1 MEPNHYADLYNE
13 YDEKPQRIRVLDSTL
28 REGEQHPGVSF
39 TNKQRIQIAW
49 MLDYFGVD
57 QIEISPIISKDH
69 EEATRTIIRQGLR
82 ADIVSH
88 GRALREDIDTS
99 LRCDAAWVAAYL
111 GVSDVHL
118 RDKLRISREAALERA
133 VDTVQYAKSHGLHI
147 RFTVEDGSRADPEFL
162 IGVCEAIE
170 EAGVD
175 RISLPDTVG
184 IMRPIGM
191 HNFVGRVRGRIG
203 TPLDAHVHNDMG
215 FALANAFAACDAGV
229 SQIHTT
235 IDGIGERT
243 GIPALAE
250 VAVALTYLYR
260 SPNDFRLDML
270 QDLSRLIE
278 EYTDIRPYDSKP
290 VVGTSAYKHK
300 AGTHLAAILRNPA
313 AYEPIPP
320 RAVGN
325 RRRIVFGE
333 LAGKT
338 GASYLMA
345 LLGLD
350 RNEADARAIAAG
362 LKNLRMGD
370 LFEIPLEDGLERKIS
385 DGGRAESGETDG
397 NLR

>member
-1 MEPNHYADLYNE
+1 MKDPNHYADLYNA
-13 YDEKPQRIRVLDSTL
+13 YDDTPKKIRVLDSTL

-57 QIEISPIISKDH
+57 QIEISPVVSPDH
-69 EEATRTIIRQGLR
+69 KEATKTIIKQGLR

-88 GRALREDIDTS
+88 GRALTEDIDVS
-99 LRCDAAWVAAYL
+99 LACDAKWVAAYL
-111 GVSDVHL
+111 GISDVHL
-118 RDKLRISREAALERA
+118 KDKLRITKEQALERA
-133 VDTVQYAKSHGLHI
+133 VKTVSYAKEHGLKI

-162 IGVCEAIE
+162 ITVCKAIQ

-191 HNFVGRVRGRIG
+191 YNFVKSVRSIID
-203 TPLDAHVHNDMG
+203 TPLDVHVHNDIG
-215 FALANAFAACDAGV
+215 FALANAFSACEAGV
-229 SQIHTT
+229 DQIHTT

-243 GIPALAE
+243 GIPSLAE
-250 VAVALTYLYR
+250 VAVALTYLYK

-270 QDLSRLIE
+270 ADLSRLIE
-278 EYTDIRPYDSKP
+278 QYTTIRPYDSKP
-290 VVGTSAYKHK
+290 IVGTSAYKHK
-300 AGTHLAAILRNPA
+300 AGTHLAAILKNPA

-320 RAVGN
+320 RVVGN
-325 RRRIVFGE
+325 HRTIVFGE

-338 GASYLMA
+338 GAGYLMS
-345 LLGLD
+345 LLGIKQD
-350 RNEADARAIAAG
+350 SETAKKVAAG

-370 LFEIPLEDGLERKIS
+370 VLDIPLEDRLERKIINDEKRS
-385 DGGRAESGETDG
+385 K
-397 NLR
+397 

>member
-1 MEPNHYADLYNE
+1 MNDPNYYADQYNA
-13 YDEKPQRIRVLDSTL
+13 YNKKPKKISVLDSTL

-57 QIEISPIISKDH
+57 QIEISPVISKDH
-69 EEATRTIIRQGLR
+69 QQATKTIIKQGLN

-88 GRALREDIDTS
+88 GRALKKDIDIS
-99 LRCDAAWVAAYL
+99 LNCDASWCAAYL
-111 GVSDVHL
+111 AISDIHL
-118 RDKLRISREAALERA
+118 KDKLRISREEALKRA
-133 VDTVQYAKSHGLHI
+133 VETVEYAKSHGLKI
-147 RFTVEDGSRADPEFL
+147 RFTIEDGSRAEPKFL
-162 IGVCEAIE
+162 IQVCKAIE

-191 HNFVGRVRGRIG
+191 YNFVKMVRSEVD
-203 TPLDAHVHNDMG
+203 TPLDAHVHNDIG

-229 SQIHTT
+229 DQIHTT

-243 GIPALAE
+243 GIPSLAE
-250 VAVALTYLYR
+250 VAVALTYLYK

-270 QDLSRLIE
+270 VDLSRLIE
-278 EYTDIRPYDSKP
+278 QYTTIKPYDSKP
-290 VVGTSAYKHK
+290 IVGSSAYKHK

-320 RAVGN
+320 RVVGN
-325 RRRIVFGE
+325 RRKIVFGE

-338 GASYLMA
+338 GAAYLMS
-345 LLGLD
+345 LLGLEQND
-350 RNEADARAIAAG
+350 DSARDVAAG

-370 LFEIPLEDGLERKIS
+370 LIEIPLGDRLEKKIIN
-385 DGGRAESGETDG
+385 DK
-397 NLR
+397 

>member
-1 MEPNHYADLYNE
+1 MKDPNHYADLYNA
-13 YDEKPQRIRVLDSTL
+13 YDETPKKISVLDSTL

-57 QIEISPIISKDH
+57 QIEISPVVSPDH
-69 EEATRTIIRQGLR
+69 KEATKTIIKQGLR

-88 GRALREDIDTS
+88 GRALTEDIDIS
-99 LRCDAAWVAAYL
+99 LACDAKWVAAYL
-111 GVSDVHL
+111 GISDVHL
-118 RDKLRISREAALERA
+118 KDKLRITKEQALERA
-133 VDTVQYAKSHGLHI
+133 VKTVSYAKEHGLKI

-162 IGVCEAIE
+162 ITVCKAIQ

-191 HNFVGRVRGRIG
+191 YNFVKNVRSIID
-203 TPLDAHVHNDMG
+203 TPLDVHVHNDIG
-215 FALANAFAACDAGV
+215 FALANAFSACEAGV
-229 SQIHTT
+229 DQIHTT

-243 GIPALAE
+243 GIPSLAE
-250 VAVALTYLYR
+250 VAVALTYLYK

-270 QDLSRLIE
+270 ADLSRLIE
-278 EYTDIRPYDSKP
+278 QYTTIRPYDSKP
-290 VVGTSAYKHK
+290 IVGTSAYKHK
-300 AGTHLAAILRNPA
+300 AGTHLAAILKNPA

-320 RAVGN
+320 RVVGN
-325 RRRIVFGE
+325 HRTIVFGE

-338 GASYLMA
+338 GAGYLMS
-345 LLGLD
+345 LLGIKQD
-350 RNEADARAIAAG
+350 SETAKKVAAG

-370 LFEIPLEDGLERKIS
+370 VLDIPLEDRLERKIINDEKRS
-385 DGGRAESGETDG
+385 K
-397 NLR
+397 